1 MFRNI
6 IFLLVITGISLCSSV
21 FGADM
26 LENIRVIS
34 NNTETDRKSIL
45 SQIYLERSAIEK
57 ELLLLSEKLSNMKN
71 KEIIWQSY
79 EHNAISIIHMVGISD
94 YRLLDSVVRNLLKKI
109 DTPILMSSIPV
120 GLEIM
125 GDSLYPFYETI
136 TLLRPRPSLITG
148 FLSTC
153 SDEKIEYAARVLVR
167 INSVDNAISMISNSK
182 AITDE
187 ARREKIIDI
196 IRNRKL

>member
-6 IFLLVITGISLCSSV
+6 TFLLVITGISLCSHV
-21 FGADM
+21 FGADV
-26 LENIRVIS
+26 LENIRAIS
-34 NNTETDRKSIL
+34 NNTEADRESIL
-45 SQIYLERSAIEK
+45 KQIIIERSAIEK

-79 EHNAISIIHMVGISD
+79 EHNALSMIRIIGISD
-94 YRLLDSVVRNLLKKI
+94 RNTLDSVVRNLLKRI
-109 DTPILMSSIPV
+109 DDPILMSSIPTGAV
-120 GLEIM
+120 IR
-125 GDSLYPFYETI
+125 GDSLYPFCETI

-153 SDEKIEYAARVLVR
+153 SDEKIEHAVRVLVKL
-167 INSVDNAISMISNSK
+167 NSVNNAISMISNSK
-182 AITDE
+182 AITNE

-196 IRNRKL
+196 IRNSK